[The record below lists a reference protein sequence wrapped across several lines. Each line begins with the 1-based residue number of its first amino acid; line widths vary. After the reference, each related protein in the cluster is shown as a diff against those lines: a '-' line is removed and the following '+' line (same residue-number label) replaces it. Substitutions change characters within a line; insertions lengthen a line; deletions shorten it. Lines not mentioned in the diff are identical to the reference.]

1 MYNTS
6 KVNIVL
12 FFVLILNCQNL
23 FAQPKKIAIKG
34 MYFQWGY
41 NIETYTKSNI
51 HFNMSNGN
59 EFTLHNVKAKDKP
72 DFDAI
77 YKHPFDITIPQ
88 YNYRIGFYLNN
99 KKTKAI
105 EINFDHTKYV
115 VTDWQTVKVTGF
127 IDQKKVDE
135 FRVLD
140 PKKFLHFEHTDG
152 ANWFHFNYVYQIDVL
167 SKYITKPKIST
178 IFKVGTG
185 FNIPRTDFTW
195 KGNRYNNEFHISGYN
210 IGFETGSRIY
220 FSQKCFL
227 EITGK
232 TGFVNY
238 VNALANTEFEKGN
251 RATHNFGYV
260 EGIAT
265 FGYDISFL
273 KRKKK

>member
-1 MYNTS
+1 MFKNL
-6 KVNIVL
+6 L
-12 FFVLILNCQNL
+12 FILLLIAQLPLIAQN
-23 FAQPKKIAIKG
+23 KIHSIKG

-41 NIETYTKSNI
+41 NKESYTKSRI
-51 HFNMSNGN
+51 HIEMSNGN
-59 EFTLHNVKAKDKP
+59 EFTLHDVKAKDKP

-77 YKHPFDITIPQ
+77 YKSPLEISIPQ
-88 YNYRIGFYLNN
+88 YNYRIGFYLND

-115 VTDWQTVKVTGF
+115 VTDWQTVKVTGL
-127 IDQKKVDE
+127 IDNKLVNE
-135 FRVLD
+135 LRVLD

-152 ANWFHFNYVYQIDVL
+152 ANWFHFNYVYQIDFF
-167 SKYITKPKIST
+167 SKYIDKPKITT

-195 KGNRYNNEFHISGYN
+195 KGNRFNNNFHIAGYN
-210 IGFETGSRIY
+210 FAFECGTRIY
-220 FSQKCFL
+220 ISPKLFL
-227 EITGK
+227 ELTGK

-238 VNALANTEFEKGN
+238 VNALVNTEIEKGN

-265 FGYDISFL
+265 LGYDITFL
-273 KRKKK
+273 KKKKK